1 MILGHQDFPYRT
13 SGFPLGDE
21 RSVQSLEHGAGCR
34 RKSTLCTHPMKEDV
48 KKKIIL
54 PALKGDASVVTCI
67 QPCLLLRGVFGFAP
81 LYRCVF
87 PRRCQPQLLFPCR
100 RFHLTSSKSTPFG
113 SEATQAK
120 TLA

>member
-1 MILGHQDFPYRT
+1 MIIVGSFLPEPFWLVSATKFTRVCG
-13 SGFPLGDE
+13 S
-21 RSVQSLEHGAGCR
+21 R
-34 RKSTLCTHPMKEDV
+34 RCYGINSTHPMKEDV

-100 RFHLTSSKSTPFG
+100 RFHLASSKSTPFG